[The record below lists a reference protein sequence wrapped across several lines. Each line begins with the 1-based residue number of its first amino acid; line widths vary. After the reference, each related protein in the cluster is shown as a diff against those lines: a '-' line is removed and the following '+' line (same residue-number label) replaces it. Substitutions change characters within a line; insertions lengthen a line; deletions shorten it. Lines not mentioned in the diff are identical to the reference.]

1 MSTAESQE
9 KEKEK
14 DSDTTIELQ
23 LGDIIHISNKVNEQ
37 LDDKTFIIDYIDNS
51 KAYLI
56 NTDTLDKIRLSI
68 SPEGIIGDGN
78 ITRIEVLSRNETG
91 SYARQYGLKPG
102 KWVDIFF
109 GGDLPVIITGEIT
122 NLEQDMIEVTTV
134 DGDTLYI
141 NFDYK
146 GIPENLPIEY
156 FQIREKPSEPLVP
169 VVEEPVIPLEEPI
182 GELEE
187 LEKPK
192 QFVEP
197 SKIQLTVP
205 VKDIKDQIREFII
218 KADQVQ
224 FGDEE
229 FGPIV
234 QYEDVATQSQR
245 YSIEAQVS
253 DLLDELLSTVPNAQR
268 TPKVLNNIHTMI
280 QRFKQLREEYSSKDE
295 YGNVKG
301 FYIKEATY
309 KPIVRRYFNNLTYNL
324 YWILPVVKNKKYI
337 YNFDNIY
344 DEENDDFINLSVNQ
358 SLIDLREEINTYKSN
373 NLPSDQNN
381 YAEFYRNVDALI
393 SAPFRTLADDE
404 QAGVIYDL
412 PAYIDINTV
421 VDNLEDLYS
430 SIYSNNSVKTRRFVI
445 QKYLSGLE
453 KLDTVD
459 STSAKMVTVRTMMTI
474 NEPMDIKSFLFLP
487 EPVIRFSKVNLPG
500 TSILDKANL
509 NTCFLNYWQLLK
521 KNTKV
526 NKELIINEVFDDL
539 NEEKVFN
546 EANYGKSITEFILN
560 ADVNPD
566 NYSRSEMYEKFVR
579 HIIPKTRILFNL
591 MKKYITGKLSIV
603 EVVSYLEPF
612 LIYADDLT
620 FMQYREITEFI
631 NEQISNNNKRFVR

>member
-1 MSTAESQE
+1 MSTTETISESQE
-9 KEKEK
+9 KLEEEKLEKEK
-14 DSDTTIELQ
+14 EPDATIELQ

-91 SYARQYGLKPG
+91 SYARQYGLTPG

-122 NLEQDMIEVTTV
+122 NLEQDMIEVTTI

-146 GIPENLPIEY
+146 GIPEYLPIEY
-156 FQIREKPSEPLVP
+156 FQIREKPSEPLVKVP
-169 VVEEPVIPLEEPI
+169 EEQIAVTEEPI

-197 SKIQLTVP
+197 SQIQLTVP
-205 VKDIKDQIREFII
+205 VKDIKDQIKEFII
-218 KADQVQ
+218 KADQVL

-268 TPKVLNNIHTMI
+268 TPRVLNNIHTMI

-295 YGNVKG
+295 YGNVQG
-301 FYIKEATY
+301 FLTKEATY
-309 KPIVRRYFNNLTYNL
+309 KPIVRRYFYNLTYNL

-337 YNFDNIY
+337 YNVDNVY
-344 DEENDDFINLSVNQ
+344 EENDDVIDLTVDQ
-358 SLIDLREEINTYKSN
+358 SLIHLREEINTYKSN

-393 SAPFRTLADDE
+393 STPFRTLADDE

-459 STSAKMVTVRTMMTI
+459 STSAKMVTVRTIMTT
-474 NEPMDIKSFLFLP
+474 NEQMDIKSFLFLP

-526 NKELIINEVFDDL
+526 NKEIIINEVFDDL
-539 NEEKVFN
+539 HEEKVFN

-566 NYSRSEMYEKFVR
+566 NYSRSEMYDMFIR

-603 EVVSYLEPF
+603 EVVS
-612 LIYADDLT
+612 
-620 FMQYREITEFI
+620 
-631 NEQISNNNKRFVR
+631 